1 MHTTEHSASVADAQ
15 SQQKPEWLRIEA
27 AVKLFGISRTKLYDL
42 ISNKRIKSFCL
53 RERGKIKGLRL
64 ISYDSLCQ
72 FLESEAQAQ
81 EVAAQEVAAQ

>member
-1 MHTTEHSASVADAQ
+1 MPMNATEHPASVADAQ

-53 RERGKIKGLRL
+53 RERGKVKGLRL
-64 ISYDSLCQ
+64 ISYDSLSE
-72 FLESEAQAQ
+72 FLENQAKASEQ
-81 EVAAQEVAAQ
+81 EISA